1 MLLVTR
7 AYDAIAF
14 IFGLVFS
21 EEGVLQMR
29 VIQPAAAAVA
39 LLALAGCVVAPPSGP
54 SVVAM
59 PGQGKNFDAFRAD
72 DATCRQYAQQQTG
85 IAPADAAN
93 QSLVGSAA
101 VGTVL
106 GAAAGAA
113 IGAAAGNPAA
123 GAAIGAA
130 SGLGLGT
137 ATGLSAAQYSGLSLQ
152 QRYDVGY
159 TQCMSA
165 KGESV
170 SPVQTAYAAPSAFP
184 YPYPGYYAAPAY
196 YPYYPAWYGPR
207 IGIGFGWRGG
217 WHRR

>member
-1 MLLVTR
+1 
-7 AYDAIAF
+7 
-14 IFGLVFS
+14 
-21 EEGVLQMR
+21 MR
-29 VIQPAAAAVA
+29 VIQPAAAAIA
-39 LLALAGCVVAPPSGP
+39 LLALAGCAVVPPGP
-54 SVVAM
+54 SIAAM
-59 PGQGKNFDAFRAD
+59 PGQGKSFEAFQAD
-72 DATCRQYAQQQTG
+72 DATCRQFAQQQTG

-101 VGTVL
+101 VGTLL

-137 ATGLSAAQYSGLSLQ
+137 ISGVGAAQYSGMSVQ

-165 KGESV
+165 KGEQV
-170 SPVQTAYAAPSAFP
+170 PQIQTAYAAPSAYP
-184 YPYPGYYAAPAY
+184 YPYPYAAYPYPVPAPAY
-196 YPYYPAWYGPR
+196 YPSYPAWYGPT
-207 IGIGFGWRGG
+207 IGVGFGWRGG
-217 WHRR
+217 RRGGWRGGWRR